1 MYSSELEVVISITQV
16 GFDDSGKLNAI
27 VMTAYCDSGFTENGS
42 SSAVQRFID
51 NGKN

>member
-1 MYSSELEVVISITQV
+1 LYLVIISVVQV

-27 VMTAYCDSGFTENGS
+27 VMTAYCDCGFTKNGFS
-42 SSAVQRFID
+42 GAVELFID